1 MSSFS
6 RARLVSSATVLAAR
20 QWAWGEGHVG
30 RKRCCLL
37 LKLLLLQ
44 MLLRVFGE
52 RRSGLYGRG
61 VVNDDGEG
69 GMAALWRLGAPSIVL
84 NVFAQ
89 ELVIDVE
96 SLNVSAAGGKS
107 NNVCKIGDVRKIL

>member
-1 MSSFS
+1 MQ
-6 RARLVSSATVLAAR
+6 LV
-20 QWAWGEGHVG
+20 
-30 RKRCCLL
+30 
-37 LKLLLLQ
+37 
-44 MLLRVFGE
+44 LRVFRE

-84 NVFAQ
+84 NVFEQ

-96 SLNVSAAGGKS
+96 SLNISAAGGKS
-107 NNVCKIGDVRKIL
+107 NNVRKVGDVRKIL